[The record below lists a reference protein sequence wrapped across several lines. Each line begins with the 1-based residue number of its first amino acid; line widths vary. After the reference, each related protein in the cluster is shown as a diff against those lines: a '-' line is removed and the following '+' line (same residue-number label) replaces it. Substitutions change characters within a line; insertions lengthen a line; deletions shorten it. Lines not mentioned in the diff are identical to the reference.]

1 MVENNCPKCN
11 QKNKHRH
18 WCQTCYSQYFQDEF
32 PNWSS
37 GNQIIDNFIQ
47 GIQLR
52 GFGKVY
58 SAVWPEGPK
67 VRDEYNVEFF
77 CREENHPVSL
87 KTISHLGPTVEGFFS
102 EINNF
107 IDTMKCGDG
116 FHRAMIRYYGM
127 TQNPETKEYMMV
139 TEFASQGTLRDSLTY
154 AAIDNY
160 SNCIQG
166 I

>member
-1 MVENNCPKCN
+1 
-11 QKNKHRH
+11 
-18 WCQTCYSQYFQDEF
+18 EF

-139 TEFASQGTLRDSLTY
+139 TEFASQGTLRDSL
-154 AAIDNY
+154 
-160 SNCIQG
+160 
-166 I
+166 